1 MRADPRIANASV
13 AGGFVFSDL
22 PKCGMTVTVTARC
35 GDAALARETAA
46 RLARHAWAERH
57 RHRPALTPLQD
68 AVALA
73 VAAGRGEVPPV
84 LLADVADNP
93 GGGGRGSTTYLLRAL
108 HAAGARGVVL
118 GVFVDPAL
126 AAEAHA
132 LGEGAEFH
140 AAFNRV
146 PSGFSEGFAAPAR
159 ILAVRDGTGVGRR
172 GTMAGRRF
180 DLGPSALL
188 ELAGSGLR
196 VVVGSLRRQ
205 LHEPAM
211 LELHGIDIGLARC
224 VVVKSRGHFRA
235 GFDEHFPDDRIIEVD
250 APGLTSPVLANF
262 AWKRLP
268 RPVFPLDAAAAW
280 EG

>member
-1 MRADPRIANASV
+1 
-13 AGGFVFSDL
+13 
-22 PKCGMTVTVTARC
+22 
-35 GDAALARETAA
+35 
-46 RLARHAWAERH
+46 
-57 RHRPALTPLQD
+57 
-68 AVALA
+68 
-73 VAAGRGEVPPV
+73 
-84 LLADVADNP
+84 
-93 GGGGRGSTTYLLRAL
+93 
-108 HAAGARGVVL
+108 
-118 GVFVDPAL
+118 
-126 AAEAHA
+126 
-132 LGEGAEFH
+132 
-140 AAFNRV
+140 
-146 PSGFSEGFAAPAR
+146 
-159 ILAVRDGTGVGRR
+159 
-172 GTMAGRRF
+172 MAGRRF
-180 DLGPSALL
+180 NLGPSALL

-262 AWKRLP
+262 GWRRLP